1 MGILAGSASL
11 TRFNIAARREA
22 PDFEQ
27 ERFVEIDPTSP
38 QREASG
44 FQPIEPE
51 APYQVGAA
59 RYFFRVRFDKL
70 RADPVAVDER
80 LRELIRVEL
89 EQGAEFVGPR
99 KRKKLKEQ
107 AEEELVAQAR
117 PRSKIIEGCLDG
129 QVLYIGS
136 TAKAYVGR
144 ITELLRRVGVHPDLK
159 TPWLDNGD
167 PEVESAILEPREPG
181 ESVLGSRY
189 LKRLVGDPEIL
200 IEPESGSIRLQ
211 THDAKVS
218 LSGGV
223 IPELMAY
230 LEEDCELISAKL
242 VTGVGP
248 FKFDALPFRVSGL
261 RVETQKHEHWTEQ
274 LDERL
279 QKFAE
284 LFELLEG
291 RYGQL
296 RKELIQE

>member
-1 MGILAGSASL
+1 MGILAGAASL

-22 PDFEQ
+22 PDFDK

-44 FQPIEPE
+44 FQPHEPD
-51 APYQVGAA
+51 APYEVGAA

-80 LRELIRVEL
+80 LRELVRLEL
-89 EQGAEFVGPR
+89 DQGAQFVGPR
-99 KRKKLKEQ
+99 KRKQLKEL
-107 AEEELVAQAR
+107 AEEELVALAR
-117 PRSKIIEGCLDG
+117 PRSKIVEGCLDG
-129 QVLYIGS
+129 AVLYIGS

-159 TPWLDNGD
+159 TPWLDEGD
-167 PEVESAILEPREPG
+167 PEVESEILEPREPG
-181 ESVLGSRY
+181 ESVLGSRF
-189 LKRLVGDPEIL
+189 LKRLVGDAEIL
-200 IEPESGSIRLQ
+200 IEPEQGAIRLQ
-211 THDAKVS
+211 TREAKVS

-223 IPELMAY
+223 LPELMAY
-230 LEEDCELISAKL
+230 LEDEVELISAKL

-248 FKFDALPFRVSGL
+248 FKFEALPFRVSGL
-261 RVETQKHEHWTEQ
+261 RVETEKHEHWMEQ

-279 QKFAE
+279 QKFGA
-284 LFELLEG
+284 LFELLEE

-296 RKELIQE
+296 RKELIAE